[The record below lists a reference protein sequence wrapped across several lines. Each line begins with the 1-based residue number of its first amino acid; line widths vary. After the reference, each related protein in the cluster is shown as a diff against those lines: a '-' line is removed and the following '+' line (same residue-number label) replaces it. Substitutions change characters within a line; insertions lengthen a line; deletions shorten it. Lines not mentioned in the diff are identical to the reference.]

1 MASVVAQADS
11 IAVTVDPGRDDPHW
25 LPLPMVDSVRM
36 LSLDDNRW
44 NNLTGGYRM
53 KCDPRPLLAQ
63 LKSEQTRETAWHEL
77 WEELHHQGDVGEA
90 SYASV
95 PHLVR
100 IHRTDGTVDWNT
112 YAMVAIIELARGK
125 GNNPELPTWLEE
137 DYHRAIR
144 ELAEIGAAEI
154 RHADEPDTVR
164 AILSV
169 IAISKGLRTH
179 GRFLVEYSED
189 ELLDIEARAAA
200 FE

>member
-1 MASVVAQADS
+1 VASVVAQADS

-36 LSLDDNRW
+36 LSLADNRW

-189 ELLDIEARAAA
+189 ELLDIEARAG
-200 FE
+200 F

>member
-1 MASVVAQADS
+1 M
-11 IAVTVDPGRDDPHW
+11 
-25 LPLPMVDSVRM
+25 LDSVRM

-44 NNLTGGYRM
+44 KNLTGGYRM

-63 LKSEQTRETAWHEL
+63 LESEQTREAAWHEL

-100 IHRTDGTVDWNT
+100 IYRTSGVVDWNT
-112 YAMVAIIELARGK
+112 YAIVAIIELARGK
-125 GNNPELPTWLEE
+125 GNNPAVPPWLED
-137 DYHRAIR
+137 DYLRAIR
-144 ELAEIGAAEI
+144 ELAEIGVAEI
-154 RHADEPDTVR
+154 WRTEDPEAVR

-169 IAISKGLRTH
+169 IAIAKGLRTH

-189 ELLDIEARAAA
+189 EMLD
-200 FE
+200 FESRL

>member
-1 MASVVAQADS
+1 
-11 IAVTVDPGRDDPHW
+11 
-25 LPLPMVDSVRM
+25 MVDSVRM

-63 LKSEQTRETAWHEL
+63 LESEQTRETAWQEL

-112 YAMVAIIELARGK
+112 YAIIAIIELARGK
-125 GNNPELPTWLEE
+125 GKNPEVPTWLEE
-137 DYHRAIR
+137 DYRRAIR
-144 ELAEIGAAEI
+144 ELAEIGAVEI
-154 RHADEPDTVR
+154 WRTEDPEAVR
-164 AILSV
+164 AILSIV
-169 IAISKGLRTH
+169 AIAKGLRTH
-179 GRFLVEYSED
+179 GRFLVEYCED
-189 ELLDIEARAAA
+189 ELLDIESRAGS
-200 FE
+200 

>member
-1 MASVVAQADS
+1 MLHSA
-11 IAVTVDPGRDDPHW
+11 
-25 LPLPMVDSVRM
+25 RM

-63 LKSEQTRETAWHEL
+63 LESEQNREMAWHEL

-100 IHRTDGTVDWNT
+100 IHRTSGIVDWNT
-112 YAMVAIIELARGK
+112 YAIVAIIELARGK
-125 GNNPELPTWLEE
+125 GNNREVPTWLEE
-137 DYHRAIR
+137 DYLRAIR

-154 RHADEPDTVR
+154 WRTDEPDTVR
-164 AILSV
+164 AILGV
-169 IAISKGLRTH
+169 IAIAKGLRTH

-189 ELLDIEARAAA
+189 EMLD
-200 FE
+200 FESRG

>member
-1 MASVVAQADS
+1 
-11 IAVTVDPGRDDPHW
+11 
-25 LPLPMVDSVRM
+25 MVDSVRM
-36 LSLDDNRW
+36 LGLDDNRW
-44 NNLTGGYRM
+44 NQLTGGYRT

-63 LKSEQTRETAWHEL
+63 LESEQNKERAWHRL

-100 IHRTDGTVDWNT
+100 IHRANGTVDWNT
-112 YAMVAIIELARGK
+112 YAMVAIIELARGN

-154 RHADEPDTVR
+154 RHTEEPETVR
-164 AILSV
+164 AILGV
-169 IAISKGLRTH
+169 IAIAKGLRTH
-179 GRFLVEYSED
+179 GRFLAEYSED
-189 ELLDIEARAAA
+189 ELSDIESRAG
-200 FE
+200 F

>member
-1 MASVVAQADS
+1 
-11 IAVTVDPGRDDPHW
+11 
-25 LPLPMVDSVRM
+25 MVDSVRM

-44 NNLTGGYRM
+44 NNLTGGYGT

-63 LKSEQTRETAWHEL
+63 LESEQTRETAWNGL
-77 WEELHHQGDVGEA
+77 WDELHHQGDVGEA
-90 SYASV
+90 SFACV

-100 IHRTDGTVDWNT
+100 IHRTDSTVDWNT

-144 ELAEIGAAEI
+144 ELAEIGAAKV

-169 IAISKGLRTH
+169 IAIAKGLRTH
-179 GRFLVEYSED
+179 GKFLVKYSED
-189 ELLDIEARAAA
+189 EMLDIEARAG
-200 FE
+200 F